1 MNLKKLILEHYGDT
15 DDILFADGLD
25 DAIIGFEPNAWK
37 VVYSRNECIKVMIK
51 DGMDDEE
58 IERMIQQ
65 HMMDHSP
72 LEGIADSVIGDIVS
86 RQVSLT
92 VFRCTELS
100 VCCMVLFI
108 QQVFCPTPY
117 LKFRWAQVH
126 HLNISMPSAAPSLGR
141 KNS

>member
-1 MNLKKLILEHYGDT
+1 MSPEDLED
-15 DDILFADGLD
+15 LD
-25 DAIIGFEPNAWK
+25 L
-37 VVYSRNECIKVMIK
+37 